1 MARPREFDETAVL
14 DAAVEH
20 FWLFG
25 YQAAS
30 IRELAVSMGITGASL
45 YNAFGD
51 KRALFRIA
59 LARYAETNIES
70 RIKRFEGD
78 FTSRKAIEAFFRDV
92 IGYSLKD
99 GNRKGCLL
107 VNSALEFDPDDRETK
122 DVVRDVFIEIEAF
135 FKRTV
140 LAGQESGEIPQ
151 TQPAGDLARLLLSAL
166 LGIRVLARVRPNR
179 ALLDGIVRAAL
190 SLLDHQQPA

>member
-1 MARPREFDETAVL
+1 MARPRKFDETAVL

-30 IRELAVSMGITGASL
+30 IRELALSMGIASASL

-59 LARYAETNIES
+59 LARYARINVED
-70 RIKRFEGD
+70 RIKHFEGE
-78 FTSRKAIEAFFRDV
+78 FASRKAIAGFFREV

-99 GNRKGCLL
+99 KNRK
-107 VNSALEFDPDDRETK
+107 
-122 DVVRDVFIEIEAF
+122 
-135 FKRTV
+135 
-140 LAGQESGEIPQ
+140 
-151 TQPAGDLARLLLSAL
+151 
-166 LGIRVLARVRPNR
+166 
-179 ALLDGIVRAAL
+179 
-190 SLLDHQQPA
+190 